1 MAKPDYC
8 LHCHKVLDT
17 PTSFSDLFLLHQL
30 KKERLCDE
38 CFRLFKP
45 IDYSSA
51 CYGCSKPDHNP
62 GTLCEDCEHWRTVYP
77 GFKTKNLSLFEY
89 STFAKSWMIRFKMM
103 GDIRYGMVFH
113 KTLEKTIKTKF
124 SDYLLIPI
132 PSSKKSLS
140 QRGFNQIQVILDS
153 TKLTYEELLVNHSY
167 GMNQSKKNRS
177 KRMKSSQPFELINGE
192 KIVNKKL
199 LIIDDVY
206 TTGRTV
212 FHAKEL
218 LYQNGAQKV
227 DSLTVFR

>member
-1 MAKPDYC
+1 MANPDYC
-8 LHCHKVLDT
+8 LHCQKVLDT
-17 PTSFSDLFLLHQL
+17 PTSFSDLFLLRQL
-30 KKERLCDE
+30 KKELLCDE

-45 IDYSSA
+45 INYSSA
-51 CYGCSKPDHNP
+51 CSGCSKPDHDP

-77 GFKTKNLSLFEY
+77 GFETKNLSLFEY
-89 STFAKSWMIRFKMM
+89 STFAKAWMIRFKMM
-103 GDIRYGMVFH
+103 GDIRCGMVFN
-113 KTLEKTIKTKF
+113 KTLEKIIKTEF
-124 SDYLLIPI
+124 RDYILMPI

-153 TKLTYEELLVNHSY
+153 TKLTYKKLLTNHSY
-167 GMNQSKKNRS
+167 SMNQSKKNRS
-177 KRMKSSQPFELINGE
+177 ERMKSSQPFELKNRRN
-192 KIVNKKL
+192 IVNKKL